1 MTRTERLQPVV
12 QFTDKKQQQALLEVA
27 HCQRMLELEE
37 KRLAQLKSYK
47 REYLGKQ
54 QQDKTVCRA
63 IELQEFHR
71 FIEQLEQTINKQQE
85 LVDLR
90 QREFDAKRN
99 SWKATRVDSKVMHK
113 VVENLQQQEVVAEAR
128 EEQKSLDEFSQ
139 RCKQRV

>member
-12 QFTDKKQQQALLEVA
+12 QYTDKKQQHALLEVA
-27 HCQRMLELEE
+27 RSQRMLELEQ

-54 QQDKTVCRA
+54 QQDNPLCRA

-71 FIEQLEQTINKQQE
+71 FIEQLEQTIVKQQE
-85 LVDLR
+85 LVEVR

-99 SWKATRVDSKVMHK
+99 SWKTTRVDSKVMHK

-128 EEQKSLDEFSQ
+128 EEQKTLDEFSQ
-139 RCKQRV
+139 RCKHPV